1 MALRR
6 LMNLVCVIAVVAI
19 TSSLAIAIPID
30 VGTGDN
36 SAGLYIEWS
45 DGYIAEF
52 TVNFEDE
59 TITGLGMFDIVEAE
73 TTLTT
78 VREDY
83 GWGIFIDGIT
93 YDSHSNIGFGGG
105 EDWWHYW
112 IKNAGEQEWTAPAY
126 GAVDRIVSSGDSD
139 GWIYGRAGP
148 VPEPSMIALLG
159 LGGLLLRKRRA

>member
-1 MALRR
+1 
-6 LMNLVCVIAVVAI
+6 MNCVRVVAVVAI
-19 TSSLAIAIPID
+19 TSSLATAIPVD

-52 TVNFEDE
+52 IINFEDE
-59 TITGLGMFDIVEAE
+59 TITGLGMFDVVEAE

-93 YDSHSNIGFGGG
+93 YDNHSNIGFGGG
-105 EDWWHYW
+105 DDWWHFW
-112 IKNAGEQEWTAPAY
+112 IKDGDQDWLSPGY
-126 GAVDRIVSSGDSD
+126 GVADRVLYDGDMD

-159 LGGLLLRKRRA
+159 LGALLLRKRRA